1 MKSVID
7 PFLGEGSKLI
17 VYDPANLLLFLDN
30 ARNMRRTMELIALFD
45 NDTFATKRVRLFQVE
60 NGRPSDVVKELDTVF
75 KAFAMSEKNSSVRFM
90 PIDRIN
96 TIIAV
101 APNPSVFDEVQK
113 WVAKLDIPVKVTA
126 GSIDNYVYRL
136 KYGCA
141 ETLAGAV
148 MQLYGAY
155 SGDGGGGDGGCG
167 RYGGGRRGGAG
178 S

>member
-17 VYDPANLLLFLDN
+17 IYDPANLLLFLDN

-60 NGRPSDVVKELDTVF
+60 NGRPSDVVKELETVF
-75 KAFAMSEKNSSVRFM
+75 KAFALSEKNSAAVKFM

-101 APNPSVFDEVQK
+101 APNPNVFEEV
-113 WVAKLDIPVKVTA
+113 
-126 GSIDNYVYRL
+126 
-136 KYGCA
+136 
-141 ETLAGAV
+141 
-148 MQLYGAY
+148 
-155 SGDGGGGDGGCG
+155 
-167 RYGGGRRGGAG
+167 
-178 S
+178 